1 MEVYKETKCS
11 FKESDGRKDE
21 YFYFRLLQSSE
32 KEEENKR
39 RKTDG
44 GMKHKQKKAA
54 GTKKSLQLSKASVSV
69 ERAEDGSSRRCW

>member
-1 MEVYKETKCS
+1 MEVYKETKSS

-21 YFYFRLLQSSE
+21 YFYLRLLPSSE
-32 KEEENKR
+32 KEENKR

-44 GMKHKQKKAA
+44 GMKHKQKKTA

-69 ERAEDGSSRRCW
+69 ERAEDGGSRRCW